1 MALQSSG
8 QIKMSQLNT
17 ELNRGATD
25 EFSISLA
32 AEGGYEAINTNS
44 TNKPNDSAP
53 TLLVSG
59 IAMTIMHPQHT
70 QTRGT
75 IKTMVRVII

>member
-32 AEGGYEAINTNS
+32 VEGGYEAINTSS
-44 TNKPNDSAP
+44 TNKPNHSAP
-53 TLLVSG
+53 H
-59 IAMTIMHPQHT
+59 TISEWYSYDHNAS
-70 QTRGT
+70 
-75 IKTMVRVII
+75 